1 MTEDRL
7 LGGRVR
13 LRQPAT
19 GYRVAIDPVLL
30 AASIA
35 VKPGERI
42 LDMGGGVGAASLC
55 LLARCPDVS
64 VVLWEIDPVAAAL
77 AKENAAL
84 NEVGPRMSVDIRP
97 VGRSE
102 PEFDQVMS
110 NPPYHGAASSDTRIT
125 SRELATVEA
134 DLPLWIASAASAL
147 RHRGK
152 FTLIFRA
159 DRLDALL
166 AALIPKFGGIV
177 LCPLWPREGEAA
189 KRVLVRAVKG
199 SRAPLVLGS
208 GLVLHGDQGYTP
220 GARSVLEAAAAL
232 EF

>member
-1 MTEDRL
+1 LPSSRASVFWTW
-7 LGGRVR
+7 
-13 LRQPAT
+13 A
-19 GYRVAIDPVLL
+19 
-30 AASIA
+30 AASA
-35 VKPGERI
+35 R
-42 LDMGGGVGAASLC
+42 
-55 LLARCPDVS
+55 LAYAC
-64 VVLWEIDPVAAAL
+64 E
-77 AKENAAL
+77 
-84 NEVGPRMSVDIRP
+84 IRP

-110 NPPYHGAASSDTRIT
+110 NPPYHGVASSDTRTT

-152 FTLIFRA
+152 LTLIFRA

-166 AALIPKFGGIV
+166 AALTPKFGGIV

-189 KRVLVRAVKG
+189 KRILVRAVKG
-199 SRAPLVLGS
+199 SRAPLVLGP
-208 GLVLHGDQGYTP
+208 GLVLHGEQGYTSSV
-220 GARSVLEAAAAL
+220 ASVLEAAAAL